1 MVARHESDVLV
12 IGTGGAG
19 LRAAIEAHEKGA
31 DVLVVCKSPAGYNNA
46 TVVAGGGF
54 RAAMEGLT
62 PEEHMED
69 TLRVGNHLNDR
80 SLVEVFAREGG
91 MRVLELKRFGVEMRV
106 RRGGISVGDTP
117 GLMGLGMTKPMV
129 EHLREEGVRIL
140 ENIVVTKLLK
150 SGDAV
155 IGAVGYD
162 AGKGEPCAFSFK
174 AVILATGGA
183 GALYERTDCP
193 RRVTGDGYSLAF
205 HAGAMLRD
213 MEFTQFYPLALA
225 EPGHPPY
232 LLGGPLS
239 EEGKI
244 LNRHGEEIPEKHGV
258 TARPLVLKSRGPLS
272 VAIMRE
278 ILGGNGVDGAVFLDA
293 TEVFRK
299 QKDENWVSTGRY
311 IYFRD
316 KLKAAERPF
325 RAAPISHF
333 NMGGV
338 VADEN
343 GRTGVEGLYAAGEV
357 VGGVHGAN
365 RHGGNAL
372 TDITVFGARAGAEA
386 AEYAKPRE
394 RVKIDGLA
402 KPEIERYNTIPRDG
416 SDPLEIMAVLKKLM
430 WMKVGPVRTEE
441 SLKEAFESVRELKKK
456 VDSVAAKNARETL
469 VALEVPMAIDAA
481 GLIIRAA
488 MERTESRGA
497 HFREDYPD
505 EDDAWLKTV
514 ILRKGRGAEIDV
526 STRPV

>member
-1 MVARHESDVLV
+1 MVASHESDVLV

-19 LRAAIEAHEKGA
+19 LRAAIEAHEREA

-54 RAAMEGLT
+54 RAAMGGLT
-62 PEEHMED
+62 PEEHLED

-80 SLVEVFAREGG
+80 GLVEVFAREGG

-129 EHLREEGVRIL
+129 EHLREAGVRIL
-140 ENIVVTKLLK
+140 ENIVVTRLLK
-150 SGDAV
+150 SGDV
-155 IGAVGYD
+155 VVGAVGYD
-162 AGKGEPCAFSFK
+162 AKNGEPCVFSFK
-174 AVILATGGA
+174 AVVLATGGA
-183 GALYERTDCP
+183 GALYERTDNP

-205 HAGAMLRD
+205 HVGASLRD

-232 LLGGPLS
+232 LLGGPMS
-239 EEGKI
+239 EEGMI
-244 LNRHGEEIPEKHGV
+244 LNRYGEDIPEKHGV

-278 ILGGNGVDGAVFLDA
+278 ILGGNGVDGAVILDA
-293 TEVFRK
+293 TEIFRT
-299 QKDENWVSTGRY
+299 QKDEDWFSTGRY

-338 VADEN
+338 IADED

-386 AEYAKPRE
+386 AAYAKSRE
-394 RVKIDGLA
+394 RVNIDGLTES
-402 KPEIERYNTIPRDG
+402 EIERYSSIPRDG
-416 SDPLEIMAVLKKLM
+416 SDPLGIMTALKKLM
-430 WMKVGPVRTEE
+430 WVKVGPVRTEE
-441 SLKEAFESVRELKKK
+441 SLKEALEGIKELKEKAK
-456 VDSVAAKNARETL
+456 NVAAGTARETL
-469 VALEVPMAIDAA
+469 VALEVPLALDAA

-488 MERTESRGA
+488 LERTESRGA
-497 HFREDYPD
+497 HFREDYPK
-505 EDDAWLKTV
+505 EDDSWLKTV
-514 ILRKGRGAEIDV
+514 ILWKGKDGEINV
-526 STRPV
+526 STRPL

>member
-1 MVARHESDVLV
+1 M
-12 IGTGGAG
+12 
-19 LRAAIEAHEKGA
+19 RAAIEAHEKGT

-54 RAAMEGLT
+54 RAALGGLT

-69 TLRVGNHLNDR
+69 TLQVGNHLNDR
-80 SLVEVFAREGG
+80 GLLEVFAREGG
-91 MRVLELKRFGVEMRV
+91 KRVLELKRFGVDMRI

-129 EHLREEGVRIL
+129 EHLRGEEVRIL

-150 SGDAV
+150 SGGAV
-155 IGAVGYD
+155 VGAVGYD
-162 AGKGEPCAFSFK
+162 AKNGGPCVFSFK
-174 AVILATGGA
+174 AVVLATGGA
-183 GALYERTDCP
+183 GALYERTDNP

-205 HAGAMLRD
+205 HAGASLRD

-232 LLGGPLS
+232 RIGGPLS

-244 LNRHGEEIPEKHGV
+244 INGHGENIPEKHGV

-278 ILGGNGVDGAVFLDA
+278 ILGGNGLDGAVLFDA
-293 TEVFRK
+293 TDVFRK
-299 QKDENWVSTGRY
+299 RKDENWLSTGRY
-311 IYFRD
+311 SYFKD
-316 KLKAAERPF
+316 KVGAAERPL
-325 RAAPISHF
+325 RVAPISHF

-386 AEYAKPRE
+386 AVYARSRE
-394 RVKIDGLA
+394 RVDLDGLA
-402 KPEIERYNTIPRDG
+402 ESEIERFSSISRDG
-416 SDPLEIMAVLKKLM
+416 SDPMEVMAALKRLM
-430 WMKVGPVRTEE
+430 WMRVGPVRIEG
-441 SLKEAFESVRELKKK
+441 SLMEALEGIKELRGKANNLAARTSREMM
-456 VDSVAAKNARETL
+456 
-469 VALEVPMAIDAA
+469 VALEVPMALDAA
-481 GLIIRAA
+481 GLILRAA

-505 EDDAWLKTV
+505 EDDSWIKTV
-514 ILRKGRGAEIDV
+514 ILRKGKGDEIDV
-526 STRPV
+526 STRPI

>member
-19 LRAAIEAHEKGA
+19 LRAAIEAHEKGT

-54 RAAMEGLT
+54 RAAMGGLT
-62 PEEHMED
+62 AEEHIED
-69 TLRVGNHLNDR
+69 TLQVGNQINDR

-91 MRVLELKRFGVEMRV
+91 KRVLELKRFGVDMRV
-106 RRGGISVGDTP
+106 RKGGISVGDTP
-117 GLMGLGMTKPMV
+117 GLMGLGMTKPLV
-129 EHLREEGVRIL
+129 EHLRGEGVRIL
-140 ENIVVTKLLK
+140 ENIIVTRLLK
-150 SGDAV
+150 SGGAV
-155 IGAVGYD
+155 VGAVGYD
-162 AGKGEPCAFSFK
+162 AKNGGPCVFSFK
-174 AVILATGGA
+174 AVVLATGGA
-183 GALYERTDCP
+183 GALYERTDNP

-205 HAGAMLRD
+205 HAGASLRD

-232 LLGGPLS
+232 RIGGPLS

-244 LNRHGEEIPEKHGV
+244 INGHGENIPEKHGV

-278 ILGGNGVDGAVFLDA
+278 ILGGNGLDGAVLFDA
-293 TEVFRK
+293 TDVFRK
-299 QKDENWVSTGRY
+299 RKDENWLSTGRY
-311 IYFRD
+311 AYFKD
-316 KLKAAERPF
+316 KVGAAERPL
-325 RAAPISHF
+325 RVAPISHF

-372 TDITVFGARAGAEA
+372 TDIIVFGARAGAEA
-386 AEYAKPRE
+386 AVYARSRE
-394 RVKIDGLA
+394 RVDLDGLA
-402 KPEIERYNTIPRDG
+402 EPEIECFGSFSSGG
-416 SDPLEIMAVLKKLM
+416 SDPMELMAALKRLM
-430 WMKVGPVRTEE
+430 WVKVGLVRTEKG
-441 SLKEAFESVRELKKK
+441 LKEALEGVKELKRK
-456 VDSVAAKNARETL
+456 AKNIAARTSREML
-469 VALEVPMAIDAA
+469 VALEVPMALDAA
-481 GLIIRAA
+481 GLILRAA

-505 EDDAWLKTV
+505 ADDSWIKTV
-514 ILRKGRGAEIDV
+514 ILRKGKGDEIDV
-526 STRPV
+526 STRPI

>member
-1 MVARHESDVLV
+1 M
-12 IGTGGAG
+12 
-19 LRAAIEAHEKGA
+19 RAAIEAHEKGT

-54 RAAMEGLT
+54 RAALGGLT

-69 TLRVGNHLNDR
+69 TLQVGNHLNDR
-80 SLVEVFAREGG
+80 GLLEVFAREGG
-91 MRVLELKRFGVEMRV
+91 KRVLELKRFGVDMRI

-129 EHLREEGVRIL
+129 EHLRGEEVRIL

-150 SGDAV
+150 SGGV
-155 IGAVGYD
+155 VVGAVGYD
-162 AGKGEPCAFSFK
+162 AKNGGPCVFSFK
-174 AVILATGGA
+174 AVVLATGGA
-183 GALYERTDCP
+183 GALYERTDNP

-205 HAGAMLRD
+205 HAGASLRD

-232 LLGGPLS
+232 RIGGPLS

-244 LNRHGEEIPEKHGV
+244 INGQGENIPEKHGV
-258 TARPLVLKSRGPLS
+258 TARPLVLKSRGSLS

-278 ILGGNGVDGAVFLDA
+278 ILGGNGLDGAVLFDA
-293 TEVFRK
+293 TDVFRK
-299 QKDENWVSTGRY
+299 RKDENWLSTGRY
-311 IYFRD
+311 AYFKD
-316 KLKAAERPF
+316 KVGAAERPL
-325 RAAPISHF
+325 RVAPISHF

-338 VADEN
+338 IADEN

-386 AEYAKPRE
+386 AVYARSRE
-394 RVKIDGLA
+394 RVDLDGLA
-402 KPEIERYNTIPRDG
+402 EPEIECFGSFPSGG
-416 SDPLEIMAVLKKLM
+416 SDPLELMAAIKRLM
-430 WMKVGPVRTEE
+430 WMKVGLVRTEKG
-441 SLKEAFESVRELKKK
+441 LKEALEGVKELKRK
-456 VDSVAAKNARETL
+456 AKNIAARTSREML
-469 VALEVPMAIDAA
+469 VALEVPMALDAA
-481 GLIIRAA
+481 GLILRAA

-505 EDDAWLKTV
+505 EDDSWIKTV
-514 ILRKGRGAEIDV
+514 ILRKGKGDEIDV
-526 STRPV
+526 STRPI

>member
-1 MVARHESDVLV
+1 M
-12 IGTGGAG
+12 
-19 LRAAIEAHEKGA
+19 RAAIEAHERGV

-54 RAAMEGLT
+54 RAAMRGLS

-69 TLRVGNHLNDR
+69 TLRVGNRLNDR
-80 SLVEVFAREGG
+80 GLVEVFAREGG

-129 EHLREEGVRIL
+129 EHLRGEGVRIL
-140 ENIVVTKLLK
+140 ENIVVTRLLK

-155 IGAVGYD
+155 VGAVGYD
-162 AGKGEPCAFSFK
+162 AKNRSPCVFSFK
-174 AVILATGGA
+174 AVVLATGGA
-183 GALYERTDCP
+183 GALYERTDNP

-205 HAGAMLRD
+205 HAGALLRD

-232 LLGGPLS
+232 RLGGTLS

-244 LNRHGEEIPEKHGV
+244 LNRHGEDIPEKHGV
-258 TARPLVLKSRGPLS
+258 TARPLALKSRGPLS

-278 ILGGNGVDGAVFLDA
+278 ILSGNGLDGAVLFDA
-293 TEVFRK
+293 TEVFRTR
-299 QKDENWVSTGRY
+299 KDESWPSTGRY
-311 IYFRD
+311 AYFRD
-316 KLKAAERPF
+316 KLRAAEKPF
-325 RAAPISHF
+325 RVAPISHF

-343 GRTGVEGLYAAGEV
+343 GRTGVKGLYAAGEV

-372 TDITVFGARAGAEA
+372 TDIIVFGARAGAEA
-386 AEYAKPRE
+386 SGYAKSRE
-394 RVKIDGLA
+394 RVKFGGLA
-402 KPEIERYNTIPRDG
+402 KPEIERFSSISRDG
-416 SDPLEIMAVLKKLM
+416 SDPLEIMTALKKLM
-430 WMKVGPVRTEE
+430 WMKVGLVRTEG
-441 SLKEAFESVRELKKK
+441 SLKEALEGVQELKQKAK
-456 VDSVAAKNARETL
+456 NVAARNAREML
-469 VALEVPMAIDAA
+469 VALEVPMALDAA
-481 GLIIRAA
+481 GLILRAA

-497 HFREDYPD
+497 HFREDYPE
-505 EDDAWLKTV
+505 EDDSWLKTV
-514 ILRKGRGAEIDV
+514 ILQKGKANEIDV
-526 STRPV
+526 STRPL

>member
-1 MVARHESDVLV
+1 M
-12 IGTGGAG
+12 
-19 LRAAIEAHEKGA
+19 RAAIEAHERGA

-54 RAAMEGLT
+54 RAAIGGLT

-69 TLRVGNHLNDR
+69 TLQVGNHLNDR
-80 SLVEVFAREGG
+80 GLVEVFAREGG
-91 MRVLELKRFGVEMRV
+91 KRVLELKRFGVEMRV

-117 GLMGLGMTKPMV
+117 GLMGLGMTRPMV
-129 EHLREEGVRIL
+129 EHLRGEGVRIL
-140 ENIVVTKLLK
+140 ENIVVTRLLK

-155 IGAVGYD
+155 VGAVGYD
-162 AGKGEPCAFSFK
+162 AKNGGPCVFSFK
-174 AVILATGGA
+174 AMVLATGGA
-183 GALYERTDCP
+183 GALYERTDNP
-193 RRVTGDGYSLAF
+193 RRITGDGYSLAL
-205 HAGAMLRD
+205 HAGASLRD

-232 LLGGPLS
+232 RLGGPLS

-244 LNRHGEEIPEKHGV
+244 LNRQGEDIPEKHGV

-278 ILGGNGVDGAVFLDA
+278 ILGGNGIDGAVLFDA
-293 TEVFRK
+293 TEVFRTR
-299 QKDENWVSTGRY
+299 KDESWFSTGRY
-311 IYFRD
+311 AYFRD
-316 KLKAAERPF
+316 KVGAAERPF
-325 RAAPISHF
+325 RVAPISHF

-343 GRTGVEGLYAAGEV
+343 GRTGVEGLFAAGEV

-386 AEYAKPRE
+386 AGYAKSRE
-394 RVKIDGLA
+394 RFEFDGLA
-402 KPEIERYNTIPRDG
+402 ESEIERYSSISRDG
-416 SDPLEIMAVLKKLM
+416 SDPLEIMAALKKLM
-430 WMKVGPVRTEE
+430 WMRVGPVRTEG
-441 SLKEAFESVRELKKK
+441 SLREALEGIKGLRGKANNLAARNSREM
-456 VDSVAAKNARETL
+456 L
-469 VALEVPMAIDAA
+469 VALEVPMALDAA

-505 EDDAWLKTV
+505 EDDSWLKTV
-514 ILRKGRGAEIDV
+514 ILRKGKGVEIDV
-526 STRPV
+526 STRLL

>member
-1 MVARHESDVLV
+1 M
-12 IGTGGAG
+12 
-19 LRAAIEAHEKGA
+19 RAAIEAHERGA
-31 DVLVVCKSPAGYNNA
+31 NVLVVCKSPAGYNNA

-54 RAAMEGLT
+54 RAAVGGLT

-69 TLRVGNHLNDR
+69 TLQVGNRLNDR
-80 SLVEVFAREGG
+80 GLVEVFAREGG

-117 GLMGLGMTKPMV
+117 GLMGLGMTRPMV
-129 EHLREEGVRIL
+129 EHLCEEGVRIL
-140 ENIVVTKLLK
+140 ENIVVTRLLK

-155 IGAVGYD
+155 VGAVGYD
-162 AGKGEPCAFSFK
+162 VNQGEPCVFSFK
-174 AVILATGGA
+174 AVVLATGGA

-205 HAGAMLRD
+205 HAGALLRD

-232 LLGGPLS
+232 LLGGPMS

-244 LNRHGEEIPEKHGV
+244 LNRHGEDMRGKHGV

-278 ILGGNGVDGAVFLDA
+278 ILDGNGLDGAVILDA
-293 TEVFRK
+293 TEVFRT
-299 QKDENWVSTGRY
+299 QRDENWFATGRY
-311 IYFRD
+311 AYFRD

-338 VADEN
+338 IADED

-372 TDITVFGARAGAEA
+372 TDITVFGARAGAKA
-386 AEYAKPRE
+386 AAYAKSRE
-394 RVKIDGLA
+394 RVNIDGLA
-402 KPEIERYNTIPRDG
+402 EPEIERYRSIPREG
-416 SDPLEIMAVLKKLM
+416 SDPLEIMTALKKLM
-430 WMKVGPVRTEE
+430 WLKVGPVRTEE
-441 SLKEAFESVRELKKK
+441 NLKEALEGLKELKVKANN
-456 VDSVAAKNARETL
+456 VAAGNAREML
-469 VALEVPMAIDAA
+469 VALEGSMALDAA
-481 GLIIRAA
+481 GFIIRGAL
-488 MERTESRGA
+488 ERTESRGA
-497 HFREDYPD
+497 HFREDHPD
-505 EDDAWLKTV
+505 ENDSWLKTV
-514 ILRKGRGAEIDV
+514 ILQKGKGVEIDV
-526 STRPV
+526 STRPI